1 MRIELFTEYVEN
13 IFTELTNKFKDVF
26 KNRDLETE
34 FVDNP
39 FSKYLICYLDSEIV
53 GFLNYTLIYDR
64 IEIININI
72 EKEQQRK
79 GYASNLMERLIEI
92 ADENDVY
99 NITLEVNKENE
110 KAIKLYKK
118 YNFIDIAIRK
128 GYYNG
133 TDGILMER
141 RMK

>member
-13 IFTELTNKFKDVF
+13 IFIQLKNKFKDVF
-26 KNRDLETE
+26 KNRNLETE

-39 FSKYLICYLDSEIV
+39 FSKYLICYLDNEIV

-92 ADENDVY
+92 AHENDVY

>member
-13 IFTELTNKFKDVF
+13 IFIQLKNKFKDVF
-26 KNRDLETE
+26 KNRNLETE

-39 FSKYLICYLDSEIV
+39 FSKYLICYLNNEIV